1 MTSRQVFEHSLS
13 ELNKV
18 KAPSLL
24 LEDFV
29 YFFNKTVIQYVNSIY
44 NSYGMSQERDDNLR
58 VLKATAELTPTQS
71 GSKYE
76 VNLPDDYLH
85 ILNCEIE
92 YQVNSQ
98 SYCNIPSTVRFG
110 VKRKSSDSKPQ
121 LTHNYY
127 FKPAYNNPY
136 FDINN
141 VNVSN
146 VFPTEEG
153 KEEIDSNI
161 RNKIGGLRYGNV
173 TKVRMELDLGKP
185 NQRYQLSKVY
195 VDYLKVPQYI
205 SLSQD
210 ELDDVEDQ
218 SQILEFP
225 DYVCNEIINL
235 LVSILLE
242 NSGNPRLQSHNPIN
256 QSIGNP
262 AQTNR

>member
-1 MTSRQVFEHSLS
+1 MTSRQALEHALS

-24 LEDFV
+24 LEDFI
-29 YFFNKTVIQYVNSIY
+29 YFFNKSIIQYVNSIY
-44 NSYGMSQERDDNLR
+44 NTYGMSQERDDNLS
-58 VLKATAELTPTQS
+58 VLKSTADLPLVEN
-71 GSKYE
+71 GYRYE

-85 ILNCEIE
+85 ILNCVIE
-92 YQVNSQ
+92 YQVNTS
-98 SYCNIPSTVRFG
+98 SHCNIHPNIRFG
-110 VKRKSSDSKPQ
+110 VRRKTSDSKPQ
-121 LTHNYY
+121 LSNNYY

-136 FDINN
+136 FDIINT
-141 VNVSN
+141 NVSN
-146 VFPTEEG
+146 IFPTEEN

-161 RNKIGGLRYGNV
+161 RNKVGGLRYGNV
-173 TKVRMELDLGKP
+173 TKVRMELDLGKR
-185 NQRYQLSKVY
+185 NIRYEPYKVY
-195 VDYLKVPQYI
+195 IDYLKVPQYV

-210 ELDDVEDQ
+210 ELDDVEDN

-256 QSIGNP
+256 QSVGNP
-262 AQTNR
+262 AQTK